1 MAGDVNR
8 LFSMINQAN
17 LPYQVFEQVFDDAAP
32 VVEAQAALSE
42 GEAMALALR
51 NVLGSSKV
59 QSELLRR
66 IQEGKQTGALTASMS
81 GELGKLWQHC
91 HRQVSKLEREL
102 APPLEASFEEPAAER
117 MREPGEDD
125 E

>member
-17 LPYQVFEQVFDDAAP
+17 LPYQVFEQVFDDTAP

-51 NVLGSSKV
+51 NVFG
-59 QSELLRR
+59 
-66 IQEGKQTGALTASMS
+66 
-81 GELGKLWQHC
+81 C
-91 HRQVSKLEREL
+91 
-102 APPLEASFEEPAAER
+102 PPAANEDAVTVEAGFLKAYCEPAPAPEPQAAPVAEKPAGARLDDIFRR
-117 MREPGEDD
+117 MVRTA
-125 E
+125 

>member
-17 LPYQVFEQVFDDAAP
+17 LPYQVFEQVFDDSAP

-51 NVLGSSKV
+51 NVFG
-59 QSELLRR
+59 
-66 IQEGKQTGALTASMS
+66 
-81 GELGKLWQHC
+81 C
-91 HRQVSKLEREL
+91 
-102 APPLEASFEEPAAER
+102 PPAANEDAVTVEAGFLKAYCEPEKPAAPRTQAAAPSSARLDDIFRR
-117 MREPGEDD
+117 MIPTA
-125 E
+125 

>member
-32 VVEAQAALSE
+32 VVEAQAVLSE

-51 NVLGSSKV
+51 NVFG
-59 QSELLRR
+59 
-66 IQEGKQTGALTASMS
+66 
-81 GELGKLWQHC
+81 C
-91 HRQVSKLEREL
+91 
-102 APPLEASFEEPAAER
+102 PPAANEDAVTVEAGFLKAYCEPPPAPVAPAPVPETAAPAARLDDIFRR
-117 MREPGEDD
+117 MVARG
-125 E
+125 